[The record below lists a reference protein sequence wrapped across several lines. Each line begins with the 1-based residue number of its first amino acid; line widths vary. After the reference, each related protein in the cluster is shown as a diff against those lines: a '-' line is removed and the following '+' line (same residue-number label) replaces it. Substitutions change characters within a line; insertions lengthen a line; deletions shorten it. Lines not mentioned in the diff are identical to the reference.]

1 MSFTFYQINTIILFI
16 TTMPKTCQR
25 KEKSLNKLIYNR
37 LIISLQLLH
46 LRPHPSKMKGFP
58 IKTAR
63 KSLTFL
69 YRFSLFYYFCRYT
82 HKIKT
87 A

>member
-25 KEKSLNKLIYNR
+25 KEKALNKLIYNR

-46 LRPHPSKMKGFP
+46 LRPTLPK
-58 IKTAR
+58 
-63 KSLTFL
+63 
-69 YRFSLFYYFCRYT
+69 
-82 HKIKT
+82 
-87 A
+87 